1 MSVQITKHGSK
12 SVIDRMYE
20 SFTCKTCGCEFRV
33 KKVDVCRDPC
43 FDTKKTEV
51 RPSIDKRFK
60 NSYYTVYDVENWYR
74 CPECD
79 AVCRY
84 YTQGEMYSHSK

>member
-1 MSVQITKHGSK
+1 MSVEITKHGSK
-12 SVIDRMYE
+12 SVIDNMYA

-33 KKVDVCRDPC
+33 KKVDVFRDAC

-51 RPSIDKRFK
+51 RPSNKSGCK
-60 NSYYTVYDVENWYR
+60 NDYYTVYDVENWYR

-79 AVCRY
+79 SVCRY
-84 YTQGEMYSHSK
+84 YTQREMYSHSK

>member
-1 MSVQITKHGSK
+1 MSAEITKHGSK

-33 KKVDVCRDPC
+33 KKFDVIRDAC
-43 FDTKKTEV
+43 FDNKKTEA
-51 RPSIDKRFK
+51 RPSTYSWAKKD
-60 NSYYTVYDVENWYR
+60 YYSVYDVENWYR

-84 YTQGEMYSHSK
+84 YTQSEHYLYSK